1 MILKRGVEARPTS
14 GGVRFRAERA
24 VTRNFSTDFHTL
36 VIKMKHQTD
45 NILSVQKAKESFE
58 MKKWLSNLGYKY
70 ANFMIG
76 RYGYDELSKTLNI
89 VGLILW
95 AISIFIPFIYPIA
108 LALVVWSICRTYS
121 KNITKRQIEL
131 EKYFNMK
138 HRNKKRSDRRKR
150 MWNERKTHKY
160 YKCKQ
165 CKTYLRVPKGKGKIE
180 ISCPKCKTVF
190 IRRT

>member
-1 MILKRGVEARPTS
+1 
-14 GGVRFRAERA
+14 
-24 VTRNFSTDFHTL
+24 
-36 VIKMKHQTD
+36 
-45 NILSVQKAKESFE
+45 
-58 MKKWLSNLGYKY
+58 
-70 ANFMIG
+70 MIG

-95 AISIFIPFIYPIA
+95 AISILIPFIYPIA

-138 HRNKKRSDRRKR
+138 HQNKKRSDRRKR